1 MMKFTLTRTPERRDW
16 TLLAGM
22 GLLVPAILALLRVF
36 VLRHSIL
43 GSFGAGLVP
52 LAGPMGG
59 IWPHSFYLVMH
70 DLTHPLLLI
79 VYAAVF
85 ARLPFYLRATVSRR
99 PCNLLLF
106 LGILLVHFAFFFS

>member
-1 MMKFTLTRTPERRDW
+1 MMKFTLTHTPERRDW

-22 GLLVPAILALLRVF
+22 GLVVPAILALLRVF

-43 GSFGAGLVP
+43 GTLGAGFVP

-79 VYAAVF
+79 VYAGVSAW
-85 ARLPFYLRATVSRR
+85 LPLYLRATVSTHQ
-99 PCNLLLF
+99 CSL
-106 LGILLVHFAFFFS
+106 